1 MIAKKGNFV
10 SGPRFSAVLPNPLL
24 PNPLLTSAL
33 LGRLAL
39 GTLGLYSLIAP
50 IGYAQT
56 APASASAPVSAVVD
70 TAQQTAAGNFL
81 VEEAS
86 AYARFQTSLDAL
98 RTNAMASNDDLN
110 RAFASVA
117 GQEIPNVGRGWLAF
131 SALIASRN
139 PEFAA
144 AVRKEAELYT
154 REHMLKVFASAS
166 PYVRKL
172 AGADAA
178 AQAVLAAAKGDAG
191 RIAVQGNRFFRL
203 GYDLQASSWGKGRD
217 SGDSIRA
224 QISTARVSNASGSGS
239 TATANNSLIGT
250 LGGQLFSAF
259 STSPTA
265 ISFWDHISAS
275 KQETAQL
282 TSYSLATKQSTG
294 LQVNPAREN
303 TMNAILSLAAFSIL
317 EGDPKNAAPLLAE
330 RASTQCFRDEDDG
343 FKQCVTAMTE
353 RFSRSACIG
362 NHALGGTPHP
372 GDEGHGL
379 RRCVAGLVR

>member
-10 SGPRFSAVLPNPLL
+10 RGPRS
-24 PNPLLTSAL
+24 SAL
-33 LGRLAL
+33 LRRLAI
-39 GTLGLYSLIAP
+39 GTFGVWSAIAP
-50 IGYAQT
+50 VGHAQST
-56 APASASAPVSAVVD
+56 PISPNAGAPAAADSAQPSAPR
-70 TAQQTAAGNFL
+70 NFL
-81 VEEAS
+81 VDEAS

-98 RTNAMASNDDLN
+98 RTNAMASNNDLN
-110 RAFASVA
+110 RAFASIA
-117 GQEIPNVGRGWLAF
+117 GQEIPSVGRGWLAF
-131 SALIASRN
+131 SALIAARN

-144 AVRKEAELYT
+144 SVRKEAELYT

-178 AQAVLAAAKGDAG
+178 TQAVLAAAKGDAG
-191 RIAVQGNRFFRL
+191 RIASQGDRFFRL

-224 QISTARVSNASGSGS
+224 QISTARVSNASGAGGA
-239 TATANNSLIGT
+239 ATENNSLIGT

-265 ISFWDHISAS
+265 TSFWDHISAS

-282 TSYSLATKQSTG
+282 TSYSLATKQSTS

-303 TMNAILSLAAFSIL
+303 TMNAILSLAAYSIL
-317 EGDPKNAAPLLAE
+317 EGDAKNAEPLLAE

-372 GDEGHGL
+372 GEDGHGL
-379 RRCVAGLVR
+379 RHCVAGLVR